1 MAGEETPPAHEPRL
15 RRLYALQDRVAAWF
29 EISPATRTET
39 VARMLRRAPH
49 RAAGYWLQL
58 LLATGIATL
67 GLVLDSTAVV
77 IGAMLISPLMAPL
90 VELGMGLAI
99 GSPFLVLRSAA
110 RTAMSVIVVVA
121 ASTLL
126 TLLMPFHEITREVTA
141 RTSPTALDLGVAAFC
156 ALAAAYAVIRPGSD
170 TASTA
175 AGTAIGIALV
185 PPLCVVGFGIGTGA
199 AHIAGG
205 AALLFTA
212 NICAILLLAV
222 LSFLLLGYSRVRQ
235 RVLEEEELAKPDVSG
250 VTVRLTRRL
259 QSVFAS
265 GYGPI
270 LRVGMPLVLVVAV
283 YVPLHSALAEVT
295 WQIRVR
301 AEINRVLGG
310 LAPESVES
318 SIKVERHQV
327 AIRLVTVGSLADAT
341 RLKKSLEERVE
352 KVANVRPTVQVIAVP
367 DAESLRRLES
377 TLTAPERAAAA
388 PPARADVEV
397 LRTRTGETLR
407 DAWPTEAAGALR
419 RWDLRLG
426 PAGEVTIDVV
436 HIGAALGRTGEAL
449 LGHTLSVALDADVI
463 VHDHALSTAP
473 VVAEADAGS
482 GAPWLASAEALA
494 SALHDDPDLYLC
506 IETPAAP
513 MAGRDGGGPASALR
527 SSPVF
532 DDPRVRLSEGTR
544 WSAQLSATA
553 CVAPARAPADA
564 GAQAAGD
571 AGPMDAG
578 GGDAR

>member
-1 MAGEETPPAHEPRL
+1 MLGEETTPPREPRL
-15 RRLYALQDRVAAWF
+15 HSLHALQDRLAAWF
-29 EISPATRTET
+29 EISPASRTET

-126 TLLMPFHEITREVTA
+126 TLLMPFHEMTREVTA

-175 AGTAIGIALV
+175 AGTAVGIALV
-185 PPLCVVGFGIGTGA
+185 PPLCVVGFGIGTRA
-199 AHIAGG
+199 ARIAGG
-205 AALLFTA
+205 ASLLFTA

-235 RVLEEEELAKPDVSG
+235 RALEEEELAKPDVSG
-250 VTVRLTRRL
+250 VTVRLTRRM

-327 AIRLVTVGSLADAT
+327 AIRLVTVGSLTDAT

-352 KVANVRPTVQVIAVP
+352 KVANVRPSVQVIAVP
-367 DAESLRRLES
+367 DAETLRRLET

-419 RWDLRLG
+419 RWGLRLG
-426 PAGEVTIDVV
+426 AAGEVTIDVV

-473 VVAEADAGS
+473 VIAEAGAV
-482 GAPWLASAEALA
+482 APWLASAEALA

-513 MAGRDGGGPASALR
+513 MTGRDGGGPARELR
-527 SSPVF
+527 SSLVF

-553 CVAPARAPADA
+553 CSAPAPATADA